1 MSYIR
6 HTEEKAVT
14 LTMRLH
20 SKGRVR
26 QVTKSALTM
35 RLHSKG
41 RVRQV
46 TKSAL
51 TVRLHSK
58 GRVRPSLH

>member
-1 MSYIR
+1 
-6 HTEEKAVT
+6 
-14 LTMRLH
+14 
-20 SKGRVR
+20 
-26 QVTKSALTM
+26 M

-58 GRVRPSLH
+58 GRVRQVTKSALTMYVSIQKTVCKT